1 MVKYV
6 MQEVPMKQYIF
17 PANYNRKEKLLGM
30 IEYKTLI
37 VIGGWGGILLYLLK
51 LFSWNWVIKLYI
63 FLLLFGIPSIFLLI
77 GFNGENMVD
86 VMVYLIKYLIAPKAY
101 VYQKK
106 ERR

>member
-1 MVKYV
+1 
-6 MQEVPMKQYIF
+6 MKQYIF

-63 FLLLFGIPSIFLLI
+63 FLLLFGVPAIFLLI
-77 GFNGENMVD
+77 GFNGENMLD
-86 VMVYLIKYLIAPKAY
+86 IMMYIIKYLIAPKAY
-101 VYQKK
+101 VYQKR